1 MKRLPGTQPADSALF
16 FTRNDAAD
24 PRLGDRVNRGAGV
37 YEKAHVVILGCPQDE
52 GVRRNK
58 GRPGAAAA
66 PAEIR
71 RALYKLTVNAIDDV
85 GLFDAGDTVPQATL
99 EETHAVHE
107 AAVAQLLA
115 DGKRVIVL
123 GGGND
128 ISYPD
133 CAALAKHSGDVLAFN
148 VDAHFDV
155 RPNAERNSGTPYRQL
170 LDEGLLKPHRFFE
183 LGSQPFCN
191 ARAHADYLKEKR
203 VRVTSLAALRATG
216 AARVVRRALREAARA
231 KAVFWGLD
239 LDVVN
244 AAEAPGVSAPNPL
257 GLSGT
262 ELCEI
267 AGAAGAEPRTRIV
280 ELSEVNPAFD
290 VDGRTARL
298 AAAAI
303 WHYLAA
309 LTAPVSS
316 RAKRGI
322 PS

>member
-1 MKRLPGTQPADSALF
+1 MTRLPGTQPADPKLYFS
-16 FTRNDAAD
+16 RNDASD
-24 PRLGDRVNRGAGV
+24 PRLGDRVNRGAGTYASAGV
-37 YEKAHVVILGCPQDE
+37 AILGCPQDE
-52 GVRRNK
+52 GVRRNG
-58 GRPGAAAA
+58 GRPGAAAG

-71 RALYKLTVNAIDDV
+71 RALYKMTAN
-85 GLFDAGDTVPQATL
+85 GLDALGLCDAGDVVPEATL
-99 EETHAVHE
+99 EQTHAALQ

-115 DGKRVIVL
+115 DGKRVVVL

-133 CAALAKHSGDVLAFN
+133 CAALAQSAGDVLAFN

-170 LDEGLLKPHRFFE
+170 LEEGLLRGPRFYE

-191 ARAHADYLKEKR
+191 AAEHAAY
-203 VRVTSLAALRATG
+203 LAAKRARVVPLVEWRAKG
-216 AARVVRRALREAARA
+216 LARVVRRALREAAAA
-231 KAVFWGLD
+231 KAVFWGFD

-257 GLSGT
+257 GLAGA
-262 ELCEI
+262 ELCEL
-267 AGAAGAEPRTRIV
+267 AALAGAEPRTRIV
-280 ELSEVNPAFD
+280 ELSEMNPAFD
-290 VDGRTARL
+290 LDGRTARL

-309 LTAPVSS
+309 VAASTP
-316 RAKRGI
+316 KRK
-322 PS
+322 SKRK

>member
-1 MKRLPGTQPADSALF
+1 MTTLPGTRPTDTALY

-24 PRLGDRVNRGAGV
+24 PRLGDRVNRGAGT
-37 YEKAHVVILGCPQDE
+37 YETAQVVILGCPQDE
-52 GVRRNK
+52 GVRRNG
-58 GRPGAAAA
+58 GRVGAAQG

-71 RALYKLTVNAIDDV
+71 RALYKMTVN
-85 GLFDAGDTVPQATL
+85 GLDALSLHDAGDIVSQSTL
-99 EETHAVHE
+99 EDTHAALQRV
-107 AAVAQLLA
+107 VGQLLE
-115 DGKRVIVL
+115 DGKRVVVL

-133 CAALAKHSGDVLAFN
+133 CAALAKAAADVLAFN

-170 LDEGLLKPHRFFE
+170 LEEGLLKGPRFFE

-191 ARAHADYLKEKR
+191 AAAHAEYLAEKRAHVVLLDE
-203 VRVTSLAALRATG
+203 LRAKG
-216 AARVVRRALREAARA
+216 AVRVVRRALREAEQA

-239 LDVVN
+239 MDVVN

-257 GLSGT
+257 GLSGA
-262 ELCEI
+262 ELCEL
-267 AGAAGAEPRTRIV
+267 AALAGAEPRTRIV

-309 LTAPVSS
+309 VAAKAAPKKKQ
-316 RAKRGI
+316 RK
-322 PS
+322 